1 MEKRQFNKCRII
13 IKEGDITQSNCEAI
27 VNAANNHLWMGSGVA
42 GAIRRNG
49 GKAIE
54 DEAISLAPIEVGDAA
69 VTNAGKL
76 KAKYIIHGAVMGQDL
91 KTDETK
97 IRRTTI
103 SCLIRTVELMVD
115 SIAFPAFGAG
125 AGGFP
130 VGDCAKIML
139 SEVVDYLQENGQ
151 PRKVEFVLFG
161 EEAYN
166 EFVLQLK
173 AL

>member
-1 MEKRQFNKCRII
+1 MEKRQFNKCQII
-13 IKEGDITQSNCEAI
+13 IKEGDITQSNCDAI

-42 GAIRRNG
+42 GAIKSRG
-49 GKAIE
+49 GRAIE

-76 KAKYIIHGAVMGQDL
+76 EAKYVIHGAVMGQDL
-91 KTDETK
+91 KTDEAN

-103 SCLIRTVELMVD
+103 SCLTRAVELMVD
-115 SIAFPAFGAG
+115 SVAFPAFGTG
-125 AGGFP
+125 VGGFP

-139 SEVVDYLQENGQ
+139 GEVVDYLRENGQ
-151 PRKVEFVLFG
+151 PQKVEFVLFG
-161 EEAYN
+161 EESYG